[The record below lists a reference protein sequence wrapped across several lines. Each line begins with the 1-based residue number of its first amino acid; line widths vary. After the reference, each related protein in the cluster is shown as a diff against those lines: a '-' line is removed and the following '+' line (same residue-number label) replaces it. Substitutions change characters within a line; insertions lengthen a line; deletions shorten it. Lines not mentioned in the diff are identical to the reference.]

1 MIIAL
6 LLLMISGSEEAL
18 RLVVM
23 SASSTMRAELHGIP
37 TIILTTH
44 QPDSEVVDA
53 MAGAVPEE
61 ELRSAMVKESRSM
74 SLRAIVRLP
83 WKVATPE
90 EVEKVVQ
97 GGTAEERLARFKQ
110 AYPFGLL
117 RFSAPGEKPFVTWEW
132 LTARIDKHGDF
143 QMMTGQI
150 HLVELTRVAYG
161 WKIANDRSVAL
172 GAE

>member
-18 RLVVM
+18 RLVVQ

-61 ELRSAMVKESRSM
+61 ELRAAMVKESRSM

-83 WKVATPE
+83 WKVA
-90 EVEKVVQ
+90 
-97 GGTAEERLARFKQ
+97 EERL
-110 AYPFGLL
+110 
-117 RFSAPGEKPFVTWEW
+117 
-132 LTARIDKHGDF
+132 
-143 QMMTGQI
+143 
-150 HLVELTRVAYG
+150 
-161 WKIANDRSVAL
+161 RSLSRA
-172 GAE
+172 